1 MKKKPGT
8 RARGHRKKWTL
19 LSVLAITLTIVLAV
33 TSYFIIRQSAR
44 SLYADFVYTP
54 NPTSARETVTFNA
67 SKSYNVDGVVTSYN
81 WTFGDGNVTTTSN
94 PITTHVYETY
104 GNYTVVLTIAD
115 DNGRTDSKSAPIQVR
130 QESSKYFAF
139 SLFGGGVVRDS
150 TAFGGSNTTIKIIE
164 LVFTFTPV
172 GGDASEVTIF
182 SEGSIAPTDYF
193 WLNIPNGTSTIVD
206 IQYEHGITSRKQANG
221 YPVTFR
227 LFSHEANG
235 DITLVIPEDDVIS
248 R

>member
-8 RARGHRKKWTL
+8 RAREHRKKWTL
-19 LSVLAITLTIVLAV
+19 LSVLAITLIIVLAV

-54 NPTSARETVTFNA
+54 NPPSARETVTFNA

-81 WTFGDGNVTTTSN
+81 WTFGDGNVTTISN

-115 DNGRTDSKSAPIQVR
+115 DNGRTDSKSGPIQVR

-139 SLFGGGVVRDS
+139 SEFGAAARTFGGI
-150 TAFGGSNTTIKIIE
+150 NTTIKIIE
-164 LVFTFTPV
+164 LTFTFTPV
-172 GGDASEVTIF
+172 GGDANEVTVF
-182 SEGSIAPTDYF
+182 AEGGVAATDYF
-193 WLNIPNGTSTIVD
+193 WLHIQNGTLTYVD
-206 IQYEHGITSRKQANG
+206 IQYEHGITSSKQANG

-235 DITLVIPEDDVIS
+235 DITLVIPEGDIIFV
-248 R
+248 

>member
-1 MKKKPGT
+1 MKKKPST
-8 RARGHRKKWTL
+8 RAREHRKKWTL
-19 LSVLAITLTIVLAV
+19 LSVLAISLIIVLVV

-44 SLYADFVYTP
+44 SLFADFVFSPDPST
-54 NPTSARETVTFNA
+54 ARETVTFNA

-81 WTFGDGNVTTTSN
+81 WTFGDGNVNTTSN
-94 PITTHVYETY
+94 PITTHMYETY

-139 SLFGGGVVRDS
+139 SDFGAMRDS

-172 GGDASEVTIF
+172 GGDANEVTVF
-182 SEGSIAPTDYF
+182 SEGSVAPTDYF
-193 WLNIPNGTSTIVD
+193 WLHIQNGTATYVD
-206 IQYEHGITSRKQANG
+206 IQYAHGITSTKQANG

-235 DITLVIPEDDVIS
+235 DITLVIPEENVFS